1 MKSEQART
9 YLIALAAAALAGI
22 PVAAAAVLFD
32 SLVHGLTTVFWTDI
46 PKDVLDVGEPPWWY
60 VLLLPTFAGLL
71 TWPVLKLPGKGGH
84 SPADGLSFAP
94 VGPKLAASAILAAFI
109 SLVFGIVLGP
119 EAPLTALGLA
129 LGAVAG
135 RLATKNQVM
144 ASMVALAGGFAAIS
158 TVFGGPL
165 ASSLLLF
172 EAVATSGQFQ
182 SGLLQRILLPGL
194 LAAGIGQ
201 LVFTGVAGW
210 SGVNEIALAIP
221 GLPHYGS
228 VRVVD
233 IPITILI
240 AIVTAA
246 FVLGARRLGSLS
258 FHRIGG
264 RLPVLLAG
272 GLGVGLCAVLF
283 HEISGKPLGL
293 VLFSGETGLSGILT
307 QTSAAVVV
315 GCLFAKAIAY
325 ALSIGAGFRGGPVF
339 PALFLGVAVGVLM
352 TIAFSGFSI
361 TAGVAAGVG
370 GGGAPA
376 AGPPRPPARGRGGGG
391 GGGAGGAAGV
401 AAAAAA
407 ALRTPFTGALLGS
420 LIVGSAGTNTVPLA
434 IIAAVVAWL
443 IALAASGSVASQPE
457 TPSAPPPDA
466 PSDAPS
472 QAAT

>member
-1 MKSEQART
+1 MKSDQGRT
-9 YLIALAAAALAGI
+9 YMLALAAAALAGI

-32 SLVHGLTTVFWTDI
+32 SVVHGLTTVFWTDI
-46 PKDVLDVGEPPWWY
+46 PKDLLDVGEPPWWY
-60 VLLLPTFAGLL
+60 VLLLPTLAGLL

-94 VGPKLAASAILAAFI
+94 AGPKLAASTILAAFI
-109 SLVFGIVLGP
+109 SLVLGIVLGP
-119 EAPLTALGLA
+119 EAPLVALGLA
-129 LGAVAG
+129 LGTVAG

-172 EAVATSGQFQ
+172 EAVATSGKFQ
-182 SGLLQRILLPGL
+182 SGLLQRILVPGL

-210 SGVNEIALAIP
+210 SGVHEIALTIP

-228 VRVVD
+228 VRLVD
-233 IPITILI
+233 IPISLLI

-246 FVLGARRLGSLS
+246 FVLAARRLGSLS

-264 RLPVLLAG
+264 RLPVLVAG

-293 VLFSGETGLSGILT
+293 VLFSGETGVGGILT

-315 GCLFAKAIAY
+315 GCLFAKATAY

-339 PALFLGVAVGVLM
+339 PSLFLGVAVGVLM
-352 TIAFSGFSI
+352 TITFSGFSI
-361 TAGVAAGVG
+361 TAGV
-370 GGGAPA
+370 
-376 AGPPRPPARGRGGGG
+376 
-391 GGGAGGAAGV
+391 AAGV

-407 ALRTPFTGALLGS
+407 ALRTPFTGALLGA
-420 LIVGSAGTNTVPLA
+420 LLVGSAGTNTIPLA
-434 IIAAVVAWL
+434 IIAAVLAWL
-443 IALAASGSVASQPE
+443 IALAASGSVATQPE
-457 TPSAPPPDA
+457 TPSAPPTGA
-466 PSDAPS
+466 PSVPTS

>member
-1 MKSEQART
+1 
-9 YLIALAAAALAGI
+9 
-22 PVAAAAVLFD
+22 
-32 SLVHGLTTVFWTDI
+32 
-46 PKDVLDVGEPPWWY
+46 
-60 VLLLPTFAGLL
+60 
-71 TWPVLKLPGKGGH
+71 
-84 SPADGLSFAP
+84 
-94 VGPKLAASAILAAFI
+94 
-109 SLVFGIVLGP
+109 VLGP

-182 SGLLQRILLPGL
+182 SGMLQRILLPGL

-240 AIVTAA
+240 AILTAA
-246 FVLGARRLGSLS
+246 FVLAARRLGSLS

-339 PALFLGVAVGVLM
+339 PSLFLGVAVGVLM

-361 TAGVAAGVG
+361 TAGV
-370 GGGAPA
+370 
-376 AGPPRPPARGRGGGG
+376 
-391 GGGAGGAAGV
+391 AAGV

-434 IIAAVVAWL
+434 IIAAVVSWL
-443 IALAASGSVASQPE
+443 IALAVSGSVASQPE
-457 TPSAPPPDA
+457 TPSAPPADA
-466 PSDAPS
+466 PTDRPS
-472 QAAT
+472 PAAT